1 MSEMVEIDSS
11 AGIAPGYI
19 AVPENGQGPG
29 VLLLHAWWG
38 LTPFFKQLADRLAGE
53 GFTVLATDL
62 YAGETADTIE
72 GATELMKKVNDQE
85 GIQHVTAGLDY
96 LLTHPAVQGETI
108 GAIGFSMGGAYAT
121 WLSAM
126 RPEVGALVLF
136 YGGFDYYGDLEQEGF
151 AKQTNAAFL
160 GHLAEH
166 DEYES
171 LDTAR
176 ELEAAL
182 RVADKEANFFVYPGT
197 GHWFF
202 EDNRPDVHDPEC
214 AQLAWERTV
223 EFLRSKLSQE
233 GTKE

>member
-1 MSEMVEIDSS
+1 MGEMVGINSS
-11 AGIAPGYI
+11 AGRAHGYLTT
-19 AVPENGQGPG
+19 PEEGQGPG

-62 YAGETADTIE
+62 YAGRTADTIE
-72 GATELMKKVNDQE
+72 GATELMQQVNDQE

-108 GAIGFSMGGAYAT
+108 GALGFSMGGAYAT
-121 WLSAM
+121 WLSTL
-126 RPEVGALVLF
+126 RPEIRALVLF
-136 YGGFDYYGDLEQEGF
+136 YGGFDFYGDLEQEEF
-151 AKQTNAAFL
+151 AKQTRVDFL

-171 LDTAR
+171 LDVAR

-182 RVADKEANFFVYPGT
+182 KAEGKEANFFVYPGT

-202 EDNRPDVHDPEC
+202 EDNRPDVYDPEC
-214 AQLAWERTV
+214 ARLAWDRTV
-223 EFLRSKLSQE
+223 EFLRSKLS
-233 GTKE
+233 

>member
-1 MSEMVEIDSS
+1 MGDMVEIDSS
-11 AGIAPGYI
+11 AGRANGYI
-19 AVPENGQGPG
+19 AIPEDGHGPG

-62 YAGETADTIE
+62 YAGQTADTIE
-72 GATELMKKVNDQE
+72 GATELMQKVNDQE
-85 GIQHVTAGLDY
+85 GIQHVTSGLDY
-96 LLTHPAVQGETI
+96 LLNHPAVQGESI

-121 WLSAM
+121 WLSTL
-126 RPEVGALVLF
+126 RPEIRALVLF
-136 YGGFDYYGDLEQEGF
+136 YGGFDYYGDYKQEDF
-151 AKQTNAAFL
+151 AKHTRVDFL

-176 ELEAAL
+176 GFEAAL
-182 RVADKEANFFVYPGT
+182 KAEGKEANFFVYPGT

-202 EDNRPDVHDPEC
+202 EDNRPDVYDPE
-214 AQLAWERTV
+214 AANLAWERTT
-223 EFLRSKLSQE
+223 EFLRNKLS
-233 GTKE
+233 

>member
-1 MSEMVEIDSS
+1 MGEMVEINSS
-11 AGIAPGYI
+11 AGTANGYI
-19 AVPENGQGPG
+19 AIPEGGQGRG

-38 LTPFFKQLADRLAGE
+38 LTPFFKQLADRLADE
-53 GFTVLATDL
+53 GFTMLATDL

-108 GAIGFSMGGAYAT
+108 GTVSFSMGGAYAT
-121 WLSAM
+121 WLSGL
-126 RPEVGALVLF
+126 RPEIRALVLF
-136 YGGFDYYGDLEQEGF
+136 YGGFDYYGDFEQADF
-151 AKQTNAAFL
+151 AKQTKAGFL

-182 RVADKEANFFVYPGT
+182 RDAGKEANFFVYPGT

-202 EDNRPDVHDPEC
+202 EDNRPDVYNPES
-214 AQLAWERTV
+214 AQLAWERTI
-223 EFLRSKLSQE
+223 EFLRSKLS
-233 GTKE
+233 